1 MSHSVSRR
9 GFLRNT
15 SLALAGSTLMPLDWN
30 LELAK
35 MKHLGLQLWSVRADM
50 AKDPKG
56 TIEALSKM
64 GYREVE
70 GFGFNDGKMFGLP
83 YSDFKSLL
91 KDNGI
96 KMPSAHFNLTMK
108 DYDTQKKDITDRVKI
123 AIDAA
128 VKMKQKYVIN
138 PYMDA
143 TERNSIKEL
152 IPLYSATAKYCK
164 QAGVRFGYHN
174 HDFEYTIKGPDGRL
188 LIEWLLTELDPSLTT
203 MQMDIYWVAFAGQK
217 PLDWINRYPG
227 RWELC
232 HAKDMA
238 KDGKHE
244 SIEVGDGSIDFAS
257 IFAQSKKAGL
267 KHYVV
272 ELEHYVT
279 TPMKGV
285 DRSLQAMKKI
295 KF

>member
-1 MSHSVSRR
+1 MDHLVSRR
-9 GFLRNT
+9 DFVRNA
-15 SLALAGSTLMPLDWN
+15 SLALAGTTLLPFDLN

-50 AKDPKG
+50 TKDAKG
-56 TIEALSKM
+56 TIQALSKM

-83 YSDFKSLL
+83 YMDFKSLL

-96 KMPSAHFNLTMK
+96 KMPSAHINLSLK
-108 DYDTQKKDITDRVKI
+108 DYDTQKKDITDTVKK

-138 PYMDA
+138 PYMDNK
-143 TERNSIKEL
+143 ERGNIKEL
-152 IPLYSATAKYCK
+152 ITLYSAAAKYCK

-174 HDFEYTIKGPDGRL
+174 HDFEYTNKAEDGRL
-188 LIEWLLTELDPSLTT
+188 LIEWLLTELDPSMTV
-203 MQMDIYWVAFAGQK
+203 MQMDLYWVAFAGHK
-217 PLDWINRYPG
+217 PLDWINRFPG

-238 KDGKHE
+238 KDAKRE
-244 SIEVGDGSIDFAS
+244 SIEVGDGSIDFAA

-285 DRSLQAMKKI
+285 ERSLQAMKKI